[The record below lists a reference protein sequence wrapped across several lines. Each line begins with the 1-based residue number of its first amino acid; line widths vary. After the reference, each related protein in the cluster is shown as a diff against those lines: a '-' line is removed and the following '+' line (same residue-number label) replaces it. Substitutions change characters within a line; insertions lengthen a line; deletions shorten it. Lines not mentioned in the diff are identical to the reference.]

1 LVTPIRS
8 CLLDSAAR
16 RAATEAGRSPRR
28 FSYREARPAYEAQKE
43 SAIGEYA
50 EARKLKFGGLANVGF
65 WSNRY
70 WLGQGDLHCKAA
82 MPKAGRQRARCQ
94 FRGWAPAQLAGWLEL
109 TAFCFKLRCGDTE
122 LFRDPRV
129 LVASWVNVAREGLPG
144 SMRRSEEYRR
154 YAAECLNL
162 ASALQEPEARALM
175 RHMAQV
181 WVRLAQDAENRSP
194 SPQNK
199 ANQPG

>member
-1 LVTPIRS
+1 MSASGPIATG
-8 CLLDSAAR
+8 SA
-16 RAATEAGRSPRR
+16 RA
-28 FSYREARPAYEAQKE
+28 
-43 SAIGEYA
+43 I
-50 EARKLKFGGLANVGF
+50 
-65 WSNRY
+65 
-70 WLGQGDLHCKAA
+70 LHGKAA
-82 MPKAGRQRARCQ
+82 MPQNRSAACKMSVSRLATQ
-94 FRGWAPAQLAGWLEL
+94 PAGWLQL
-109 TAFCFKLRCGDTE
+109 RLAFCFNLRCGDTE

-154 YAAECLNL
+154 YAAECMKL
-162 ASALQEPEARALM
+162 ASALHEPEARALM